1 MKIFLPLYLALFSVN
16 SWATGILEYPSPI
29 DISMWQKYFPEIGGS
44 KTEVEKL
51 PIHGEVKFS
60 PFKTRKLV
68 MNSNINDVAYEKSQ
82 TLITT
87 FKLEE
92 LLVTIELNGSK
103 SVDANWINEELV
115 YIQNWPGRCLQ
126 LNTIIDIVKM
136 KIIYM
141 VGFNHCGV

>member
-1 MKIFLPLYLALFSVN
+1 MKIFLALYLALFSVN
-16 SWATGILEYPSPI
+16 SWATEILEYPAPI
-29 DISMWQKYFPEIGGS
+29 DISMWQKYFPEISGS
-44 KTEVEKL
+44 NTEIEQL
-51 PIHGEVKFS
+51 PLHGETKFS

-68 MNSNINDVAYEKSQ
+68 MSSNISNVAYEKSQ
-82 TLITT
+82 TLITA
-87 FKLEE
+87 FKLEV
-92 LLVTIELNGSK
+92 LLVTIELKGSK

-141 VGFNHCGV
+141 AGFNHCGV